1 MQIFITGANGFI
13 GGAVASALVA
23 NGHAVRGLVR
33 SKAKVDAVA
42 ACGVEAVVGSLDDA
56 ALLQAEARAADAV
69 INAASS
75 DHRGAVEALI
85 AGLSGSG
92 KPLIHSSG
100 SSIVADL
107 AMGEPSDRI
116 FHEATPI
123 EPHADKAARVAID
136 RLVLAASGIRSV
148 VLCNTMIYGNALG
161 APAQSVQIPA
171 LLRQAK
177 ASGVAR
183 YIGRGLNRWSNVH
196 IADVATLYTLA
207 LAKAPAGTFMYVES
221 GEEALA
227 EISKA
232 IAARLGLG
240 VSSMPISTTSAA
252 AARSILPPRSSR
264 SWSSSARANP
274 VRVEAPLPFIA
285 ASGCCMG
292 RLALR
297 RARDCATISPCPLP
311 SSPPKSERRG
321 SRSASR
327 TSPRS
332 MSRPSSTP
340 PTERCSGAAASTA
353 PSIARR
359 GLTFSRSV
367 ARSAAATPARPRSPA
382 AIASKPSTS
391 STPSGRCGA
400 AAARARTT
408 CLRPVTARRWRS
420 QRHSA

>member
-13 GGAVASALVA
+13 GGAVASALIA
-23 NGHAVRGLVR
+23 DGHTVRGLVR
-33 SKAKVDAVA
+33 SRAKADAVRA
-42 ACGVEAVVGSLDDA
+42 YGVEAVVGSLDDA

-69 INAASS
+69 VNAASS

-85 AGLSGSG
+85 AALSGSG

-171 LLRQAK
+171 LVRQAR

-196 IADVATLYTLA
+196 IADVAALYA
-207 LAKAPAGTFMYVES
+207 LAIAKSPAGTFMYVES

-240 VSSMPISTTSAA
+240 APQSWSAEQAIAAWGWNMAVFSLGSNSRVRGKAA
-252 AARSILPPRSSR
+252 ADLG
-264 SWSSSARANP
+264 WS
-274 VRVEAPLPFIA
+274 
-285 ASGCCMG
+285 
-292 RLALR
+292 
-297 RARDCATISPCPLP
+297 
-311 SSPPKSERRG
+311 
-321 SRSASR
+321 
-327 TSPRS
+327 
-332 MSRPSSTP
+332 
-340 PTERCSGAAASTA
+340 PTQ
-353 PSIARR
+353 
-359 GLTFSRSV
+359 RSV
-367 ARSAAATPARPRSPA
+367 TRW
-382 AIASKPSTS
+382 IADELT
-391 STPSGRCGA
+391 
-400 AAARARTT
+400 
-408 CLRPVTARRWRS
+408 
-420 QRHSA
+420 

>member
-13 GGAVASALVA
+13 GGAVASALIA
-23 NGHAVRGLVR
+23 DSHTVRGLVR
-33 SKAKVDAVA
+33 SKAKADAVA
-42 ACGVEAVVGSLDDA
+42 ACGVEPVVGSLDDA

-69 INAASS
+69 VNAASS

-85 AGLSGSG
+85 GGLSGSG

-136 RLVLAASGIRSV
+136 QRVLAACGIRSV

-171 LLRQAK
+171 LVRQAK

-196 IADVATLYTLA
+196 IADVAALYTLA
-207 LAKAPAGTFMYVES
+207 IAKAPGGTFIYVES
-221 GEEALA
+221 GEEALG

-240 VSSMPISTTSAA
+240 PAQPWSAEQAIAAWGRNMAVFSLGSNSRVRGKAA
-252 AARSILPPRSSR
+252 AALG
-264 SWSSSARANP
+264 WS
-274 VRVEAPLPFIA
+274 
-285 ASGCCMG
+285 
-292 RLALR
+292 
-297 RARDCATISPCPLP
+297 
-311 SSPPKSERRG
+311 
-321 SRSASR
+321 
-327 TSPRS
+327 
-332 MSRPSSTP
+332 
-340 PTERCSGAAASTA
+340 PTR
-353 PSIARR
+353 
-359 GLTFSRSV
+359 RSV
-367 ARSAAATPARPRSPA
+367 TRW
-382 AIASKPSTS
+382 IAEELT
-391 STPSGRCGA
+391 
-400 AAARARTT
+400 
-408 CLRPVTARRWRS
+408 
-420 QRHSA
+420 